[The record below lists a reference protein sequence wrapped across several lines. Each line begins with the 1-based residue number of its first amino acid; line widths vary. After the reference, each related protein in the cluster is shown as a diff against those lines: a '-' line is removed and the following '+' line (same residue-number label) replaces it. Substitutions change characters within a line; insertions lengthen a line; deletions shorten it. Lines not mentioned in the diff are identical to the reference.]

1 MKIAI
6 LNDTHFGARNDSS
19 IFLDH
24 FLDFFEEQF
33 FPYCRDNNIT
43 QIIHLGDLMDRR
55 KYVNFKTLHEV
66 RKRFFEHLESNK
78 LNMHCILGNHDT
90 FYKNTNEVNSL
101 KELFADKNGY
111 FRLYEHPVNL
121 QFDGLCIGLVPWI
134 NDTNREECFY
144 FLKTCKCPIVGGH
157 FELNGYE
164 VMRGVQFKHGMS
176 DELLQRFEMVLSGHF
191 HNKSTKKNVHYLG
204 TQYQI
209 TFSDLHDKKGFHVLD
224 TETRELEFV
233 ENKRKKF
240 YLIEYDDTDTE
251 SLVNLDFKKYK
262 DSYVKVMI
270 KNKTKRKLFD
280 AFLDTL
286 YKHKAVDITVVEDM
300 SEFTIEE
307 TDIDMAK
314 DTLTIINDEIDC
326 DDEIKD
332 KSEIKQII
340 RDLYMEG
347 LSNWE

>member
-209 TFSDLHDKKGFHVLD
+209 TFCDLHDKKGFHVLD